1 MSDKTGE
8 KPPKGNGVLALIGL
22 GLLIGAYAIS
32 LSIKAP
38 LNALM
43 LFFVAVV
50 MVIVAT
56 YLLFISGSVTLCR
69 LLRKNKN
76 YYYNPKHFVSV
87 SSMSYR
93 MKRNGAGLASICILC
108 TMVLVTVSATGS
120 LYAGLEDT
128 VKSAFP

>member
-1 MSDKTGE
+1 MQF
-8 KPPKGNGVLALIGL
+8 LIGL

-76 YYYNPKHFVSV
+76 YYEN
-87 SSMSYR
+87 
-93 MKRNGAGLASICILC
+93 
-108 TMVLVTVSATGS
+108 
-120 LYAGLEDT
+120 LE
-128 VKSAFP
+128 V